1 MLQHVE
7 EATPKAPGSAE
18 NNMKGTNEGPMAP
31 KAWHAQLLP
40 ILGIAGV
47 AGLIIMAIIFFRPNP
62 EVTPTTDKSPFVQ
75 VVTAQPQ
82 SGPIKVVGHGRVEPR
97 ARIRLSAQVAGEV
110 VEVSPTMVSGGVFR
124 QGDLLIQLDARS
136 YEAALAQVAADK
148 EAAEAALVFA
158 SQQIERTQAL
168 KKRGFAATEK
178 FEQLQSQ
185 KREAQARVA
194 KLDAQLKQA
203 ELNLEHT
210 TITAPFDGRVDAE
223 SIDIGEYVSPGQELA
238 RIFTTDAVEVVV
250 ALSDNDATLL
260 PNLWNRTTNAS
271 QKPQA
276 VVSASY
282 GDGVYGWT
290 GHVDRAEATVDDRT
304 RTIDVVVRVNNPYRA
319 GIRTASPHDAAQAAL
334 GSPPPLLVGMYAK
347 VEIEGLAM
355 DRYFVLPE
363 SALRDGNRMW
373 IVSNENTLQ
382 SVSVAV
388 KQRQDEMIIVTTADI
403 PDDARV
409 VKSKLAVA
417 TANMRVRILSPRE
430 NGSDASDGS
439 GTLAEGPSEG
449 RPQ

>member
-7 EATPKAPGSAE
+7 EATPKTHSSAE
-18 NNMKGTNEGPMAP
+18 NPAQGANAGPMAP
-31 KAWHAQLLP
+31 KPWHAQLLP
-40 ILGIAGV
+40 ILGIAGL
-47 AGLIIMAIIFFRPNP
+47 AGLIITAIIFFRPNP

-158 SQQIERTQAL
+158 TQQIERTQAL

-260 PNLWNRTTNAS
+260 PNLWSQSANAS

-282 GDGVYGWT
+282 GGGVYGWT

-319 GIRTASPHDAAQAAL
+319 GIRTASDASQTAL

-373 IVSNENTLQ
+373 IVSDENTLQ
-382 SVSVAV
+382 SVSVTV
-388 KQRQDEMIIVTTADI
+388 KQRQDEMIIVTAPDI
-403 PDDARV
+403 PDEARV

-417 TANMRVRILSPRE
+417 TANMRVRILSPGE